1 MGKKNDKKNRDD
13 KKTKDRKHKA
23 DKADKRNRDGKIRS
37 QGDSDRETGAAVMTQ
52 QVPPPVE
59 AKDLNGEDPT
69 TDERFTTELRLD
81 RAQTNSQPAS
91 EDDLFMMSPEEKI
104 ESEYPAE
111 IREILS
117 VNDEDILAEHLA
129 YLQRRLMDLKVPV
142 MIILEGAY
150 ASGKGRI
157 TNELLLGLDARHTHF
172 IETRPPSEEDLKKP
186 FLARYYATLPD
197 YRKFNIYYRSW
208 YSYYNY
214 YKNRLVEDHHYPNPE
229 ILINEIKSFEKS
241 LADDG
246 YVIIK
251 FKIKIDPEKQAE
263 NIRKMKA
270 SPLTM
275 WKAQEFDKDN
285 NEVYVREMERI
296 MKVTDEPYAPWY
308 IVEYKKRSES
318 TVEVMKK
325 VIEILDKRLKTEE
338 SKPDVEPRDRDGDF
352 TGTTTG
358 LLQSVDLAKDLTR
371 EEYSVQL
378 KLLQQQ
384 MREVQHALYLERIP
398 LILVFEGWD
407 AAGKGGAIHR
417 ILSELD
423 PTNYSVETT
432 AAPNDL
438 EKNHHYLWRF
448 ATRLPRAGHIGI
460 WDRSWYGRVMVERV
474 EGYATDEE
482 WSRAY
487 EEINNFERMLTNYG
501 AVVLKF
507 FIHIDKETQLERFE
521 ARQNNPAKTWKI
533 TDEDWRNRDKWDK
546 YTEAVNDLLE
556 KTSKPEAPWFIIEGN
571 SKKYARIRVL
581 QEIIRACDE
590 RLKLIDMKTGIK
602 AKH

>member
-1 MGKKNDKKNRDD
+1 MGKKKADKDRN
-13 KKTKDRKHKA
+13 DRKHKA
-23 DKADKRNRDGKIRS
+23 DKADKKDQATKNKNRENRGS
-37 QGDSDRETGAAVMTQ
+37 ATGASVIAQ
-52 QVPPPVE
+52 QVPLPVDPTE
-59 AKDLNGEDPT
+59 LNGEDPT
-69 TDERFTTELRLD
+69 ADERFTTEMKLD
-81 RAQTNSQPAS
+81 HLQSANQA
-91 EDDLFMMSPEEKI
+91 EIADELFTMSPDEKI

-186 FLARYYATLPD
+186 FLARYYSTLPD

-214 YKNRLVEDHHYPNPE
+214 YKNRLVEDPHYPNPE

-241 LADDG
+241 LAEDG

-263 NIRKMKA
+263 NIRKMKE

-285 NEVYVREMERI
+285 NEVYVREMERV

-325 VIEILDKRLKTEE
+325 VIEILDKRLKAEE
-338 SKPDVEPRDRDGDF
+338 SKPEIQPRDRDGDF
-352 TGTTTG
+352 TGKTSG
-358 LLQSVDLAKDLTR
+358 LLQTVDMSKELTK
-371 EEYSVQL
+371 EEYSLHL
-378 KLLQQQ
+378 KQLQQQ

-474 EGYATDEE
+474 EGFATDAE

-487 EEINNFERMLTNYG
+487 EEINDFERMLTNYG
-501 AVVLKF
+501 ALVLKF

-556 KTSKPEAPWFIIEGN
+556 KTSKPDAPWFIIEGN
-571 SKKYARIRVL
+571 SKKYARVRVL

-590 RLKLIDMKTGIK
+590 RLKLIDLKNGKKTK
-602 AKH
+602 D